1 MTAAYAG
8 AMNYS
13 QQADMTKVIYRAIVK
28 ILLPDMNPGEE
39 RTAYQ
44 MNLLYKAN
52 DFYAVKNYSG
62 LEKIYNEVMGVT
74 ARNTT
79 TEARTVRAERAS
91 RTTTQATTK
100 AATSLYEFFKSRG
113 LEVID
118 KRSKG
123 GALWVVG
130 TPEQINNVVRE
141 ACRIFR
147 AGGNYAMNGGRA
159 TSYRTAWFTK
169 CAR

>member
-1 MTAAYAG
+1 MTAGYAG
-8 AMNYS
+8 TMNYT

-28 ILLPDMNPGEE
+28 VLHPDMNPGEA
-39 RTAYQ
+39 RTAHQ

-52 DFYAVKNYSG
+52 DLYAERNFSG
-62 LEKIYNEVMGVT
+62 LEKIYNEIMGFGKSSVVET
-74 ARNTT
+74 
-79 TEARTVRAERAS
+79 RTVRAQKAKAS
-91 RTTTQATTK
+91 SSKPATK
-100 AATSLYEFFKSRG
+100 SATSLYEYFTSQG

-130 TPEQINNVVRE
+130 TPSQIDKIVKDG
-141 ACRIFR
+141 CRMFR
-147 AGGNYAMNGGRA
+147 AGGSYAMNGGKS

-169 CAR
+169 CSR